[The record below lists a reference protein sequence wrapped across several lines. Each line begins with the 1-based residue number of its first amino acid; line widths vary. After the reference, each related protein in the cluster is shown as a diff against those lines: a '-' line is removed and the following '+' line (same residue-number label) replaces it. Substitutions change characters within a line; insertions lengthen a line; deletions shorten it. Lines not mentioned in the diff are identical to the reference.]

1 MPAKG
6 GAGGGTQEL
15 VWFGFFVFL
24 ISRTDDQQGD
34 PSPPVPDLSLGCAHK
49 QDRWSC
55 PCWSSSAGKAPPD
68 TSSLIC
74 ACTRKLELHP
84 WLFARCHSLQR
95 LASCTLSASVCLQPS
110 DAHFPV
116 ARAQVEG
123 HAGNPCAAS
132 TMRVHG
138 FESTMCL
145 GREGSPPAFGQITNP
160 DDLWN
165 YSCQEPYV
173 HAASAASAASA
184 AMGTFVHEAA
194 RASAP
199 VRISPSRV
207 VQSVR
212 TPAAA
217 VSRRPSA
224 KPAPSAGASGN
235 TINRMLG
242 ITW

>member
-1 MPAKG
+1 
-6 GAGGGTQEL
+6 
-15 VWFGFFVFL
+15 
-24 ISRTDDQQGD
+24 
-34 PSPPVPDLSLGCAHK
+34 
-49 QDRWSC
+49 
-55 PCWSSSAGKAPPD
+55 
-68 TSSLIC
+68 
-74 ACTRKLELHP
+74 
-84 WLFARCHSLQR
+84 
-95 LASCTLSASVCLQPS
+95 
-110 DAHFPV
+110 
-116 ARAQVEG
+116 
-123 HAGNPCAAS
+123 
-132 TMRVHG
+132 
-138 FESTMCL
+138 MCL